1 MGRKSLA
8 KNLLGIRRSLHL
20 YIAIRKQQIGSS
32 SWRGGGCQS
41 RSQRLH
47 SGSVITFR
55 SQSRAAVPG
64 GRRLGECLQTRQT
77 DKDRKS
83 ETCRAHYFGSVTRRI
98 SFARRPCAV
107 SYTHLRAH
115 ETRHDLVCRLL

>member
-8 KNLLGIRRSLHL
+8 KNLLGIRRSIHL
-20 YIAIRKQQIGSS
+20 YIAIGKQQIGSS

-47 SGSVITFR
+47 SGSVITLPR
-55 SQSRAAVPG
+55 QSRAEVPG
-64 GRRLGECLQTRQT
+64 GLKLGECLQTRQT

-98 SFARRPCAV
+98 SFARRFCVITWSRP
-107 SYTHLRAH
+107 
-115 ETRHDLVCRLL
+115 EGQ